1 MSNIIIRLGALV
13 LAIALCT
20 AETRLLL
27 QSLQWNDP
35 QFMVIVSATVS
46 LAVAPLLFHKIR
58 PGLRVASWV
67 GCFGL
72 AAFVFVSVLDR
83 SAHSVDIATATGE
96 SVAESRG
103 RLEAELA
110 SARDSLRHAEA
121 KVKKETANGGCGN
134 MCRSWQSL
142 EKTYQ
147 TAVDGYIAKLD
158 ALKPVVSNAGAKRY
172 ASITEYP
179 LARVLLYWPVV
190 QPLSFQIAIWVFMGV
205 AGGHWFAR
213 VSTEVSKA
221 SETVSEPETGTGG
234 GGKGLHLIQGGKVTD
249 REIEAVRNAL
259 LDDNG
264 NPRTLCN
271 NDLARVMG
279 VVKGEGSKRVDAA
292 IAAGLVTRR
301 RVGRH
306 VAIQLNAH

>member
-1 MSNIIIRLGALV
+1 MNTTIIRLGALV
-13 LAIALCT
+13 LAAALCT

-27 QSLQWNDP
+27 QSLQWTDP

-46 LAVAPLLFHKIR
+46 LAVAPLLFKEVR
-58 PGLRVASWV
+58 PWLRVACWV

-121 KVKKETANGGCGN
+121 KVKEETENGGCGK

-147 TAVDGYIAKLD
+147 TAVDGYTSKLD
-158 ALKPVVSNAGAKRY
+158 ALAPVVANAGAKRY
-172 ASITEYP
+172 ADITGYTIE
-179 LARVLLYWPVV
+179 RVLLYWPVT
-190 QPLSFQIAIWVFMGV
+190 QPLAFQIAIWVFMGV
-205 AGGHWFAR
+205 ASGHWFAGTIAT
-213 VSTEVSKA
+213 VPAVPI
-221 SETVSEPETGTGG
+221 VSEPENSEAGG
-234 GGKGLHLIQGGKVTD
+234 GGKGLRLVSVTED
-249 REIEAVRNAL
+249 REITALKNAL
-259 LDDNG
+259 AGKRSL
-264 NPRTLCN
+264 N
-271 NDLARVMG
+271 NNELARAMSVE
-279 VVKGEGSKRVDAA
+279 KAEAS
-292 IAAGLVTRR
+292 R
-301 RVGRH
+301 RVTKAQELGIVSRVRTGRH
-306 VAIQLNAH
+306 VAISLHAH